1 MCTVTVV
8 PIAAR
13 PGGSHDTNS
22 RVVRIAC
29 NRDELRTRPIAL
41 PPRMQSFGARRAI
54 LPIDPASGGTW
65 IALSDVGVL
74 LTVLNVNVNNGVRR
88 DAIRPGELRS
98 RGTIIPE
105 LLALDSLEAIA
116 AAAARLSPSRY
127 PPFRLL
133 IINQTRVGDLYSDGR
148 ELRYTSRDLIDDSRS
163 CSSARGASASGRCEL
178 SAHRPEADAPPGAI
192 ADVLSGARP
201 FFYTSSGLGDSLV
214 DAPRRELFERSF
226 SPPLSSPTATQD
238 AFHRHSWPDRRHL

>member
-8 PIAAR
+8 PIAAPHGNATHAR
-13 PGGSHDTNS
+13 S
-22 RVVRIAC
+22 RSVRIAC

-41 PPRMQSFGARRAI
+41 PPRMQSFGPRRAI

-65 IALSDVGVL
+65 IALSDAGLL
-74 LTVLNVNVNNGVRR
+74 LTVLNVNVNVNNGVRR
-88 DAIRPGELRS
+88 NAIRPGELRS

-105 LLALDSLEAIA
+105 LLALDSLDAIA
-116 AAAARLSPSRY
+116 AAAATLSPSRY

-133 IINQTRVGDLYSDGR
+133 IIDQTRIGDLYSDGDQ
-148 ELRYTSRDLIDDSRS
+148 LRYKQTAID
-163 CSSARGASASGRCEL
+163 AMP
-178 SAHRPEADAPPGAI
+178 H
-192 ADVLSGARP
+192 
-201 FFYTSSGLGDSLV
+201 FYTSSGLGDSLV